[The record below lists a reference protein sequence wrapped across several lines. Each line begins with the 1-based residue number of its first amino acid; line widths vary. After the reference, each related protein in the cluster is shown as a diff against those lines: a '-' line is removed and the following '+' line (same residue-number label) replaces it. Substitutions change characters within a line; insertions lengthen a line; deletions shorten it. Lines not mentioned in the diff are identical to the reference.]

1 MSDDS
6 RIPTFVEGLDEHMQ
20 GGIPKG
26 HIVLVAGSSGSMKSS
41 LTFSTLYNAVLNGDT
56 SGIYVTLEQ
65 GKDSLRGHMSG
76 MGMNVDDPRVR
87 NRIAIIDLADL
98 RVQLDEQG
106 MSGKVDWMGQLI
118 KQLTNYRESIGFEI
132 LIFDSLGAFFTLTKM
147 ENPRDEIFRL
157 YEAVRRLGLTA
168 FFICEMMGEDHKQFG
183 DYGVEDYLS
192 DGVMHMVM
200 DRDGDEVKRKLAIVK
215 MRHTNHILGYR
226 PFAWKGSE
234 NRFTIL

>member
-1 MSDDS
+1 
-6 RIPTFVEGLDEHMQ
+6 
-20 GGIPKG
+20 
-26 HIVLVAGSSGSMKSS
+26 MKF
-41 LTFSTLYNAVLNGDT
+41 THALYY
-56 SGIYVTLEQ
+56 S
-65 GKDSLRGHMSG
+65 
-76 MGMNVDDPRVR
+76 
-87 NRIAIIDLADL
+87 
-98 RVQLDEQG
+98 
-106 MSGKVDWMGQLI
+106 
-118 KQLTNYRESIGFEI
+118 
-132 LIFDSLGAFFTLTKM
+132 
-147 ENPRDEIFRL
+147 
-157 YEAVRRLGLTA
+157 LTA